1 MALPVLSSRV
11 NETGEHD
18 VNRNTEAAIRHM
30 RGKRQQ
36 IVQRRRRRHVMAGV
50 GALALALSAAVGV
63 AGLTGTD
70 LADAAATRA
79 RSIMDLMDQR
89 SPGAR
94 TTAELTK
101 TKARHM
107 ILPEREAA
115 APSLPENLA
124 HILAPVPTLVPVDL
138 GPPAIPELTLLS
150 PPPLPPVFF
159 APPPGGGVGACCG
172 GGGGGGGGGGTDSPP
187 PPPPGVPS
195 VPPPVPEPSTWM
207 TMLLGFGLMGWL
219 LRRERAVTLV
229 PVRA

>member
-1 MALPVLSSRV
+1 M
-11 NETGEHD
+11 
-18 VNRNTEAAIRHM
+18 NRNTEAAIRHM

-36 IVQRRRRRHVMAGV
+36 IVQRKRRRQLMAGA

-79 RSIMDLMDQR
+79 RSIMDLIDQR

-101 TKARHM
+101 TKARHAV
-107 ILPEREAA
+107 LPEREAA
-115 APSLPENLA
+115 APENLA
-124 HILAPVPTLVPVDL
+124 HILAPVPAILPVDL

-150 PPPLPPVFF
+150 APLPPVFF
-159 APPPGGGVGACCG
+159 APPPGGGGGVTACCG
-172 GGGGGGGGGGTDSPP
+172 GGGGGGSGGGGTDSPP
-187 PPPPGVPS
+187 EVPH
-195 VPPPVPEPSTWM
+195 VPPAVPEPGTWM

-219 LRRERAVTLV
+219 LRRQRTPV
-229 PVRA
+229 PVRARVRA

>member
-1 MALPVLSSRV
+1 M
-11 NETGEHD
+11 
-18 VNRNTEAAIRHM
+18 NRNTEAAIRHM
-30 RGKRQQ
+30 RGKRQEM
-36 IVQRRRRRHVMAGV
+36 VQRRHRRHVIAGV

-101 TKARHM
+101 TKARHRV
-107 ILPEREAA
+107 LPERDAA
-115 APSLPENLA
+115 APSLPDNLA
-124 HILAPVPTLVPVDL
+124 HILAPVPTVLPVDL
-138 GPPAIPELTLLS
+138 GPPAIPELTLLTA
-150 PPPLPPVFF
+150 PLPPAFF

-172 GGGGGGGGGGTDSPP
+172 GGGGGGSGGGGGGTDSPP
-187 PPPPGVPS
+187 EVPH
-195 VPPPVPEPSTWM
+195 VPPPVPEPGTWM

-219 LRRERAVTLV
+219 LRRERAVALV

>member
-1 MALPVLSSRV
+1 M
-11 NETGEHD
+11 
-18 VNRNTEAAIRHM
+18 NRNTEAAIRLM

-36 IVQRRRRRHVMAGV
+36 IVQRKRRRQLIAGA

-101 TKARHM
+101 TKARHVV
-107 ILPEREAA
+107 LPEREAA
-115 APSLPENLA
+115 APENLA
-124 HILAPVPTLVPVDL
+124 HILAPVPAILPIDL
-138 GPPAIPELTLLS
+138 GPPAIPELTLLTA
-150 PPPLPPVFF
+150 PLPPLFF
-159 APPPGGGVGACCG
+159 APPPGGGGGGVGACCG

-187 PPPPGVPS
+187 EIPN

-207 TMLLGFGLMGWL
+207 TMLLGFGVMGWL
-219 LRRERAVTLV
+219 LRRQRMLV
-229 PVRA
+229 PIPARVRA